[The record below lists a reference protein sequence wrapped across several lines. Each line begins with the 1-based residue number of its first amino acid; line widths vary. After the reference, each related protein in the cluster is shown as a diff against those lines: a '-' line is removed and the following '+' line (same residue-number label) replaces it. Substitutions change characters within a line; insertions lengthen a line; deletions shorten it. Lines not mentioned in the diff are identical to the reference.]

1 MINGII
7 TLTRSRRF
15 RSVDFNIN
23 GVLVSA
29 MMIGKTY
36 SGVIAV
42 KDSLML
48 LEADEARELVRHWD
62 KVTSLIIRVT
72 GSNFYT
78 FSGPF
83 QTSEDTIKFNV
94 YFDVFKNVEVTITPN
109 YLQLRLPDSRRRFR
123 SRGELLSR
131 LVKVTLNVLNRYY
144 KAN

>member
-29 MMIGKTY
+29 MMIGKAY
-36 SGVIAV
+36 SGLITV
-42 KDSLML
+42 KGSLKV
-48 LEADEARELVRHWD
+48 LESGEARELIEHWD
-62 KVTSLIIRVT
+62 KITSLIIKVT

-83 QTSEDTIKFNV
+83 QAGEDVIKFNA
-94 YFDVFKNVEVTITPN
+94 YFDVFKNVEVIITPN
-109 YLQLRLPDSRRRFR
+109 YLQLKLPDSRRRFR

-131 LVKVTLNVLNRYY
+131 LVKITLGTLSRYSQIH
-144 KAN
+144 